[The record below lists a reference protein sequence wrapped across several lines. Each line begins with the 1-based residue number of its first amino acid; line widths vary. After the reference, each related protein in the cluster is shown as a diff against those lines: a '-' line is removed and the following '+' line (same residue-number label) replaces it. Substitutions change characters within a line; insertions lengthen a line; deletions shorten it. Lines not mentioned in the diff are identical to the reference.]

1 MKLVL
6 FLHLVFVAAWMSCV
20 IVEGIFEHAID
31 QSPEQRTF
39 ISNLHWATDKYVEI
53 PAFTIVLVSGAIMLA
68 HRMPTPLLL
77 TKVGFGTLAIALNS
91 ACVWIVVRRRHY
103 AARDDYAA
111 WERIDRVQHK
121 LGGIVAVTMLAAL
134 GIGGYMFAGA

>member
-31 QSPEQRTF
+31 RSSEQRSF

-53 PAFTIVLVSGAIMLA
+53 PAFTIVLVTGAILLA
-68 HRMPTPLLL
+68 HRTPTPLLL
-77 TKVGFGTLAIALNS
+77 TKVAFGTLAIALN
-91 ACVWIVVRRRHY
+91 AVCVWIVVRRRHY
-103 AARDDYAA
+103 AARDDHAA

-121 LGGIVAVTMLAAL
+121 LGGIVAIAMLAAL

>member
-31 QSPEQRTF
+31 RSPEQRSF

-53 PAFTIVLVSGAIMLA
+53 PAFTIVLVTGAILLA
-68 HRMPTPLLL
+68 HRTPTPLLL
-77 TKVGFGTLAIALNS
+77 TKVAFGTLAIALN
-91 ACVWIVVRRRHY
+91 AVCVWIVVRRRHY
-103 AARDDYAA
+103 AARDDHAA

-121 LGGIVAVTMLAAL
+121 LGGIVAIAMLAAL